1 MNRMEIPAI
10 IENLDKG
17 LDFIIEGIEKAKLDK
32 KAIYQ
37 IKLACEEVIVNVIN
51 YAYPNSQGDIVLS
64 YEIDEDNKEIII
76 VISDFGMPYN
86 PLLNEDPDINLP
98 MEEREIGGL
107 GVYMVRNIM
116 DRVEYAWE
124 AEQNVL
130 TMRKS
135 YKKHSMEN

>member
-17 LDFIIEGIEKAKLDK
+17 LDFIIEGIEEAKLDRK
-32 KAIYQ
+32 VVYQ

-51 YAYPNSQGDIVLS
+51 YAYPNSQGNIVLS
-64 YEIDEDNKEIII
+64 YEIDENNKEIII
-76 VISDFGMPYN
+76 IVSDFGIPYN

-124 AEQNVL
+124 DGQNVL